1 MGVAWECG
9 NRAPISHGSQQIHQF
24 NPQNVS
30 IQSFKMVQVLFD
42 HFFPLKSSP
51 VSRSEGSNFGLVVG
65 GHQAV
70 QGLILV
76 DVKSCHPVV
85 QWNRAQP
92 QRRTGMGW
100 GGERFK
106 AEMVELG

>member
-1 MGVAWECG
+1 
-9 NRAPISHGSQQIHQF
+9 
-24 NPQNVS
+24 
-30 IQSFKMVQVLFD
+30 MVQVLFD